1 MVRIWSKVTMVMGVM
16 MGLFPLLH
24 VQEMYRCQS
33 SVGQSFVGVAFWEV
47 GIATWLVYGILMK
60 DRVIVIANFVSV
72 VVGLIYLW
80 AIRYYAL

>member
-1 MVRIWSKVTMVMGVM
+1 MTGV
-16 MGLFPLLH
+16 LFPLGPVLPLC
-24 VQEMYRCQS
+24 VRLKSAVDRCQS